1 MQAGLKTIKR
11 VIKEIIGFL
20 LKYSGVSLLIREIL
34 CRNKATIVVYHDP
47 KPEIFERHIRY
58 LSLRYN
64 IIPLNKLITAIYE
77 KDWSIIPVK
86 SLIITIDDGRKGN
99 YELLEIFKT
108 YNIKPTL
115 FLCSHI
121 VNTNRHLWWQTG
133 CSKLENFK
141 RLPYDLMLKL
151 LHDQVDYKPEKE
163 YKERQVLNKSEII
176 DMLPYVDFGS
186 HTKFHPILTTCT
198 DKECKEEIKGS
209 KDYLEKLLGK
219 KIKHFCYPNGNYAER
234 EIQYLKSCS
243 YKSARTLDIGWNDL
257 NTDPYRLKSLY
268 IEDDASINM
277 LSAQV
282 SGISGFL
289 KFLRYTNIKDYISYF
304 CPNNGERL
312 TFQR

>member
-1 MQAGLKTIKR
+1 MKTIKG
-11 VIKEIIGFL
+11 VIKEIIGFI
-20 LKYSGVSLLIREIL
+20 LKYTGVLLLIREIL

-47 KPEIFERHIRY
+47 KPEIFERHIGY

-77 KDWSIIPVK
+77 KDWTIIPRK

-99 YELLEIFKT
+99 FKLLEIFKT

-163 YKERQVLNKSEII
+163 YQDRQVLSKSEIVK
-176 DMLPYVDFGS
+176 MAPFVNFGA
-186 HTKFHPILTTCT
+186 HTKFHPILTNCPK
-198 DKECKEEIKGS
+198 DKCFDEIADS
-209 KDYLEKLLGK
+209 KKYLEELIGEQ
-219 KIKHFCYPNGNYAER
+219 IEDFAYPNGDYSSR
-234 EIQYLKSCS
+234 EIQFVKQSGYR
-243 YKSARTLDIGWNDL
+243 SARTLDVGLNDM
-257 NTDPYRLKSLY
+257 NSDPYRLNVME
-268 IEDDASINM
+268 IQDNASIYI
-277 LSAQV
+277 LCSQ
-282 SGISGFL
+282 ISGLFPAIRI
-289 KFLRYTNIKDYISYF
+289 LRVKIKKYLYDLLRK
-304 CPNNGERL
+304 NN
-312 TFQR
+312 